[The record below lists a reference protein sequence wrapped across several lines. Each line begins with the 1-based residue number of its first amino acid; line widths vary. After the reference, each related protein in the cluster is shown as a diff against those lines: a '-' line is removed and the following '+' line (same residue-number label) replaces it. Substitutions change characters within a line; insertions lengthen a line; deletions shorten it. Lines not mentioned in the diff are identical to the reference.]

1 MDYSG
6 RSVIVVGPELK
17 MSQCGLPKHMALE
30 LFRPF
35 VIAELL
41 KKEIAY
47 NIRGAGKLVD
57 EKIPEVWAILEEVI
71 KNRRVLLNR
80 APSLHRLSIQA
91 FQPILISGNAIQL
104 HPMVCSAFNADFDGD
119 QMPVHIPLGEEAQ
132 AEARDIIASVKNLLR
147 PGNGE
152 PVVDPSQDMVMGCYW
167 LTNIKPLA
175 QGEGNYYSS
184 PDDAILANSFGKVDI
199 RAKIKV
205 LPMDLPKYKIFQQ

>member
-1 MDYSG
+1 M
-6 RSVIVVGPELK
+6 
-17 MSQCGLPKHMALE
+17 
-30 LFRPF
+30 
-35 VIAELL
+35 
-41 KKEIAY
+41 
-47 NIRGAGKLVD
+47 
-57 EKIPEVWAILEEVI
+57 
-71 KNRRVLLNR
+71 LLNR

-147 PGNGE
+147 PGNGD

-205 LPMDLPKYKIFQQ
+205 LPIDLPKYKVFNDEAFETTVGRLMFNGILPDDFPYINEETGKKILSGVVARLIEKYGIDATPDILDRIKGIRIQVRDSFRY